1 MVKHIVIY
9 TLKDSARKTE
19 SAAFIASCLEPLVGQ
34 IPGLQHM
41 EVRPTCLGDMDYVL
55 YSEFDSVE
63 ALQAYQAHP
72 LHLEAKD
79 KFHHLIATRICGDYE
94 V

>member
-9 TLKDSARKTE
+9 TLQEGCDKSEAV
-19 SAAFIASCLEPLVGQ
+19 SFIADCLEPLVGK

-41 EVRPTCLGDMDYVL
+41 EVRRTCLGDMDYVL
-55 YSEFDSVE
+55 YSEFESVQ
-63 ALQAYQAHP
+63 ALQAYQGHP

-79 KFHHLIATRICGDYE
+79 KFHHLIATRVCGDYE
-94 V
+94 I